1 MKKRLNHYVLNRVK
15 YFLNSVYNKI
25 LYIKYIKHMNIFFTY
40 TFLIAAVAS
49 GTASNILAKEAEGF
63 SKIVPSLMSALTIVL
78 CMYCLSQVMK
88 TISAGYT
95 YATFAGLCIIATTVL
110 GILRFNQWPNFYA
123 FIGLILIIIGVILVN
138 LLGQN

>member
-1 MKKRLNHYVLNRVK
+1 MLNTYL
-15 YFLNSVYNKI
+15 FMI
-25 LYIKYIKHMNIFFTY
+25 L
-40 TFLIAAVAS
+40 AVS
-49 GTASNILAKEAEGF
+49 FGTASNIFAKEAEGF
-63 SKIVPSLMSALTIVL
+63 TKLFPSLLSALTIVL

-95 YATFAGLCIIATTVL
+95 YASFAGLCIIATTIL

-138 LLGQN
+138 LLGKN